1 MTTTTPQ
8 DLPPGTDQAAP
19 LLPPLPG
26 QRTAERQGRE
36 KDFVLWVQRL
46 CAQDPGARAA
56 LRSGLRKDLE
66 AVPRMH
72 RFVAPWLPHDRT
84 PREVQQA
91 YYAIASMIA
100 AQPRSTPGSGTAAG
114 QDEPVV
120 PGDASPGP
128 IPDRAAGGQVGR
140 GTSLGAAFAAAA
152 GAGRAA
158 GMRESAAENRLN
170 LLTRQSLAG
179 LHRHLP
185 AAVAHLSSLGV
196 PVDFAQLLSD
206 LSHWPRHSGQISRR
220 WLQDYYR
227 IRARDDRAAADQ
239 ADADT
244 LNTPAPTA

>member
-8 DLPPGTDQAAP
+8 DLPPGTQQPAT
-19 LLPPLPG
+19 PPLPG
-26 QRTAERQGRE
+26 QRTAERPGRE

-100 AQPRSTPGSGTAAG
+100 AQPRSTPGSRTTAG
-114 QDEPVV
+114 EDEPADTGDAV
-120 PGDASPGP
+120 PGSAPAG
-128 IPDRAAGGQVGR
+128 AAGGQPGW

-152 GAGRAA
+152 GSGREAS
-158 GMRESAAENRLN
+158 MRENAAENRLN

-185 AAVAHLSSLGV
+185 AAVAHLRSLGV

-206 LSHWPRHSGQISRR
+206 LSHWPRHSGRIARR

-227 IRARDDRAAADQ
+227 IRARDERAAADQ
-239 ADADT
+239 ADTDA
-244 LNTPAPTA
+244 LNTPTPAA